1 MKGDWK
7 STDGFHKTCLC
18 CLSSKYCFQEIV
30 WWILYKL
37 LSIFILCIHV
47 YYSLAMLLF
56 MNNKKQKS
64 ITYVKI
70 FILLFSITCQNTSNI
85 VLYNNSNVYLVD
97 KWKLNKIRIYL
108 YNTNTKDIF
117 EIGYNRIIQKWYNV
131 KKHQW

>member
-7 STDGFHKTCLC
+7 STDGFHKTCLS

-37 LSIFILCIHV
+37 LSIFILYIHV

-85 VLYNNSNVYLVD
+85 VLYNNSNVYLVGI
-97 KWKLNKIRIYL
+97 WKLNKIKKYL

-117 EIGYNRIIQKWYNV
+117 EIDSHSQTLNIGYLYSEIV
-131 KKHQW
+131 